1 MDYDKH
7 WVFAICIAVLLLPL
21 AALMWFW
28 QATVGL
34 LWDGF
39 GQTGGEQNDE

>member
-1 MDYDKH
+1 MKPIH
-7 WVFAICIAVLLLPL
+7 SIILAVLLLPL

-39 GQTGGEQNDE
+39 GKTDGGNDDE

>member
-1 MDYDKH
+1 MKS
-7 WVFAICIAVLLLPL
+7 ILSIILAVLPL

-34 LWDGF
+34 VWEDF
-39 GQTGGEQNDE
+39 GNTGGRNDE